1 MISKKDIQSINRDYF
16 NIIEANSF
24 YMVLQSKNTGHF
36 WYILESVAAGHRTF
50 RIQHKHHSRDPFHP
64 QTSARSL
71 PDAYRYIYGHDA
83 FHCERKKLKEAQRRR
98 NCH

>member
-1 MISKKDIQSINRDYF
+1 MISKKDVASINTAYF
-16 NIIEANSF
+16 TVIEANSF
-24 YMVLQSKNTGHF
+24 YMVLQSKNAGHF

-64 QTSARSL
+64 QTSAPSL

-98 NCH
+98 NYH